1 MLISKIVNG
10 VNAKL
15 AGELLSLSELQVW
28 LDTVVDEINAKL
40 NTKFPVFSELGDDV
54 AEYTAIP
61 DKYIR
66 TVIIPGTAY
75 YFYTTDEEG
84 AMVAPEY
91 KEAYYRNLFY
101 MERDFMQFIP
111 PEYLESDLQG
121 TIDFSVEADGNIRG
135 ITVPTSVWYDC

>member
-15 AGELLSLSELQVW
+15 AGELLSLSELQIW

-61 DKYIR
+61 DKFIR

>member
-1 MLISKIVNG
+1 MLISKIVNC

-15 AGELLSLSELQVW
+15 AGELLSLSELQIW

-101 MERDFMQFIP
+101 MERDFMQLIP
-111 PEYLESDLQG
+111 PEFLESDLQG
-121 TIDFSVEADGNIRG
+121 TIDFTAEAGGNIRG

>member
-15 AGELLSLSELQVW
+15 AGELLSLSELQIW

>member
-54 AEYTAIP
+54 AAYTAIP